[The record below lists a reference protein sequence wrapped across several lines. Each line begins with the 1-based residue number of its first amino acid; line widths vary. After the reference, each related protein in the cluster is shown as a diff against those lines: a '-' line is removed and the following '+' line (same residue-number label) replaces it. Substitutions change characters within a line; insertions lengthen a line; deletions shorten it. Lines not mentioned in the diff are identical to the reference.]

1 VLQKSFL
8 IAKYIGS
15 KIMSRRPIPAEG
27 LPRSPLS
34 HSNNHSIDAA
44 PSDLLNDKYALDS
57 TCAYLT
63 GIEALVRLPILQH
76 QRDRERG
83 LNTAGFISGYR
94 GSPLAG
100 LDQALW
106 RAQTFLQRHNVHF
119 QPGVNEDLAATAV
132 WGSQQVN
139 IFEGARYDGVFGM
152 WYGKGPGVDR
162 SMDAIKHANAFGTSR
177 WGGVLAIAGDD
188 HAARSSSLPHQ
199 SEHMFIGA
207 SIPVLNPANV
217 QEVLDL
223 GIYGWELSRYCGC
236 WVALKA
242 VTDNMDSA
250 ISAQIDPRRLS
261 IVIPDQFV
269 MPPDGVHA
277 RWPDKPL
284 DQERRLN
291 KYKIYAAR
299 EFARVNNLNR
309 IVIDSTRP
317 RLGIITTGK
326 AYLDVM
332 QALEDLG
339 IDAREAGRIGL
350 RVYKLGMSWP
360 LEPTATHAF
369 ARGLEEILVV
379 EEKRSIVEDQLTSQL
394 YNWPVA
400 ERPRVFGEFDE
411 YGNDLLPN
419 TGELTPALVARV
431 IAARLKHFYT
441 SPAIEKRLAFLDK
454 KERNL
459 AARIGVVER
468 LPHYCSGCPHNSST
482 VVPEGS
488 RAIGGIGCHYM
499 ATWMPDRDTFT
510 FTQMG
515 GEGAPWVGQAPFT
528 KTPHVFQNLG
538 DGTYFHSG
546 ILAIRQTILAGVN
559 ITYKI
564 LHNDAVAM
572 TGGQAVDGD
581 LSLERLIY
589 QLRGEGIK
597 RIAVVSDYPNEF
609 KNELPTFSGLTVD
622 HRSRLD
628 EIQRELR
635 TTPGTTVLI
644 YRQTCAAE
652 KRRRRKHGTLADI
665 PKRVLINPEVCE
677 GCGDCSR
684 TSNCLSV
691 LPLETELGRKRH
703 IDQEACN
710 KDFSCVEGFCPSFVT
725 VSGGELRKP
734 PSVAEAASAL
744 LQLPALP
751 EPVLAKLDR
760 PWNIVVAG
768 VGGTGV
774 LTAAALLAM
783 AAHIEGKGCATMN
796 QTGLAQKF
804 GAVVSHVRIAA
815 QQDDIKAVRIP
826 AGDADLLIGCD
837 LIVAAGTD
845 ALQCL
850 DAERSHAVINET
862 MQPTAEF
869 VTNPDVV
876 IPERELRAVLTAEVG
891 ATAEG
896 HTKTHFIN
904 ATEMTRRLLGNSTN
918 TNLFLLGFSYQRGLL
933 PVGAAAILHAI
944 TLNKVDVPANID
956 AFNWGRHAAVDGDRV
971 RQIAGIGSVWQP
983 LQDLDAIID
992 DRCARLT
999 AYQDQDYAQQYK
1011 TLIEHVRRSERA
1023 ALPNAQE
1030 LRLTKTVARNLYK
1043 LMAYKDEYEVARLY
1057 GDGKFEALLQ
1067 KNFSGDFKFNFYM
1080 APPLL
1085 SRPTKDGGR
1094 PRKYALPGWCLILFA
1109 QLSQL
1114 KFLRGTVFDPFGY
1127 SKERRSERELI
1138 VQYGVLLQQLLANLQ
1153 PQNIEL
1159 AVEIAALPQKI
1170 RGFGPI
1176 KMAAI
1181 EQFQEQQKTLLERFL
1196 AAGVPDLSQI
1206 FYRAA

>member
-1 VLQKSFL
+1 
-8 IAKYIGS
+8 
-15 KIMSRRPIPAEG
+15 MSRRPVPLKKSSTSPAK
-27 LPRSPLS
+27 PAA
-34 HSNNHSIDAA
+34 NHSSSGSFNNSVND
-44 PSDLLNDKYALDS
+44 SLKDSLNDSLNDKYALDS

-100 LDQALW
+100 FDQALW
-106 RAQTFLQRHNVHF
+106 RAQTFLQRHNVRF

-139 IFEGARYDGVFGM
+139 IFEGALYDGVFGM

-177 WGGVLAIAGDD
+177 FGGVLAIAGDD

-223 GIYGWELSRYCGC
+223 GIYGWELSRYCGS

-250 ISAQIDPRRLS
+250 ISAQIDPRRVS
-261 IVIPDQFV
+261 IVTPDQFV

-299 EFARVNNLNR
+299 EFARVNCLNR
-309 IVIDSTRP
+309 IVIDSARP

-326 AYLDVM
+326 AYLDVL

-431 IAARLKHFYT
+431 IAARLKRFYT
-441 SPAIEKRLAFLDK
+441 TPAIEKRLDFLNN

-482 VVPEGS
+482 VVPAGS

-528 KTPHVFQNLG
+528 KTQHVFQNLG

-572 TGGQAVDGD
+572 TGGQAIDGD

-589 QLRGEGIK
+589 QLRGEGIQ
-597 RIAVVSDYPNEF
+597 RIAVVSDYPDEF
-609 KNELPTFSGLTVD
+609 KNELPAFDGLTVD

-635 TTPGTTVLI
+635 ATPGTTVLI

-652 KRRRRKHGTLADI
+652 KRRRRKHGTLVDI

-684 TSNCLSV
+684 ASNCLSV
-691 LPLETELGRKRH
+691 LPLETELGRKRR

-710 KDFSCVEGFCPSFVT
+710 KDYSCIEGFCPSFVT
-725 VSGGELRKP
+725 VTGGELRKP
-734 PSVAEAASAL
+734 ASVIEAVDAL
-744 LQLPALP
+744 AGLPVLP
-751 EPVLAKLDR
+751 EPKLAQLER

-804 GAVVSHVRIAA
+804 GAVVSHVRTAA

-837 LIVAAGTD
+837 LIVAAGSD

-850 DAERSHAVINET
+850 DAERSYAVINEA

-869 VTNPDVV
+869 ISNPDVV
-876 IPERELRAVLTAEVG
+876 IPERELRAALTAEVG
-891 ATAEG
+891 TTADG
-896 HTKTHFIN
+896 FAKTHFID
-904 ATEMTRRLLGNSTN
+904 ATELTRTLLGSSTA

-933 PVGAAAILHAI
+933 PVGAASIVRAI
-944 TLNKVDVPANID
+944 TLNKVDVATNIE
-956 AFNWGRHAAVDGDRV
+956 AFNWGRHAAANSERV
-971 RQIAGIGSVWQP
+971 RQIAGLALPWQP
-983 LQDLDAIID
+983 LQDVDAIIE
-992 DRCARLT
+992 DRYARLI
-999 AYQDQDYAQQYK
+999 AYQDEDYAQQYK
-1011 TLIEHVRRSERA
+1011 ELVEHVRRSERA
-1023 ALPNAQE
+1023 VLADAEE
-1030 LRLTKTVARNLYK
+1030 LRLTKAVARNLYK

-1057 GDGKFEALLQ
+1057 SDGKFKKLLQ
-1067 KNFSGDFKFNFYM
+1067 ENFSSDVKFNFYM

-1085 SRPTKDGGR
+1085 SRPAKEGSR
-1094 PRKYALPGWCLILFA
+1094 PHKYSLPGWCLPLFA
-1109 QLSQL
+1109 QLAKL

-1127 SKERRSERELI
+1127 SQERRTERELI
-1138 VQYGVLLQQLLANLQ
+1138 VRYGALLQQLSMDLQ
-1153 PQNIEL
+1153 PRNIEL

-1170 RGFGPI
+1170 RGFGHI

-1181 EQFQEQQKTLLERFL
+1181 EQAEALQKVLLARFHQAL
-1196 AAGVPDLSQI
+1196 VQDTSQI